1 MYAKLSILVFFV
13 NWAPV
18 SFGRGT
24 EPLCGWYCSA
34 RFNDVGEAWMVLC
47 WCSRASL
54 RVPLCTVLRQSHGA
68 STSSKPCR
76 HLGLRSC
83 DRWQRVSDGHH
94 RQQLDSTH
102 SLPHYCQTHRSC
114 Q

>member
-34 RFNDVGEAWMVLC
+34 RFNDVGEA
-47 WCSRASL
+47 
-54 RVPLCTVLRQSHGA
+54 
-68 STSSKPCR
+68 
-76 HLGLRSC
+76 
-83 DRWQRVSDGHH
+83 
-94 RQQLDSTH
+94 
-102 SLPHYCQTHRSC
+102 
-114 Q
+114 